1 MTSFPFGPGSCAQQI
16 VGPSEFP
23 WELRSIVNALPRR
36 DIEKSHFIT
45 SGLLNILSDG
55 VFELE
60 PPTQDDSAD
69 SIFIRVILR
78 RVCSAKPAH
87 LFLDTWATCS
97 LLPWFIGYSFYAACQ
112 YWQAGII
119 LLYDQIIIEQ
129 EYKNVEI
136 EAEETSRRR
145 IRTHALPWNQIN
157 HVIEAQ
163 QIAELFDVRFVYISL
178 RLCEFDVLKF
188 LQLRRTSSMTR

>member
-1 MTSFPFGPGSCAQQI
+1 MTSFPFGPGSCTQQI
-16 VGPSEFP
+16 VGPSEFS
-23 WELRSIVNALPRR
+23 WGLRSIVNALPRR
-36 DIEKSHFIT
+36 DIQKS
-45 SGLLNILSDG
+45 
-55 VFELE
+55 
-60 PPTQDDSAD
+60 
-69 SIFIRVILR
+69 
-78 RVCSAKPAH
+78 H

-145 IRTHALPWNQIN
+145 IRTHALPWNKIN

-163 QIAELFDVRFVYISL
+163 QIAELFDVRFVYFGLKCQSTSL
-178 RLCEFDVLKF
+178 RLCEFDGVLKF